1 MKKVSRRKFIV
12 GASAGAVVVG
22 VGAAVPS
29 LVAAQT
35 RSQSKGKTGA
45 ASVNGPV
52 MAYVIDTSKGEV
64 ILLNGTRKVT
74 VNDPDLVSRL
84 VNATK

>member
-35 RSQSKGKTGA
+35 RSQSKGKAGA
-45 ASVNGPV
+45 VAGPV
-52 MAYVIDTSKGEV
+52 MAYVIDPSKGEV
-64 ILLNGTRKVT
+64 ILLNGSRKVT
-74 VNDPDLVSRL
+74 VNDPDLVNRL
-84 VNATK
+84 VNAAK

>member
-22 VGAAVPS
+22 VGAAVPK
-29 LVAAQT
+29 LVAAHP
-35 RSQSKGKTGA
+35 SLQSKGKTGA
-45 ASVNGPV
+45 AHVSGPV
-52 MAYVIDTSKGEV
+52 MAYAIDPSKGQV

-74 VNDPDLVSRL
+74 IHDPDLVSRL
-84 VNATK
+84 VNAAK